1 MRYRHYFLSRTGVDY
16 GLGLNSPF
24 HPRFGKRFLQVFYAV
39 PTWDFIFHKCFT
51 LSQPGISLFTSVL
64 CRPSLGFHFLQ
75 VFFAFPIW
83 DFVLHKCFSF
93 SQLGISFF
101 TTVLRRP
108 SLGFHFTQVFYAV
121 RLSDGLLT
129 TTCAR
134 RNFNNETPPK
144 D

>member
-1 MRYRHYFLSRTGVDY
+1 MRYGHYFLSRAGVDY

-24 HPRFGKRFLQVFYAV
+24 HPRFGKRFLQMFYAI

-51 LSQPGISLFTSVL
+51 
-64 CRPSLGFHFLQ
+64 PS
-75 VFFAFPIW
+75 
-83 DFVLHKCFSF
+83 DS
-93 SQLGISFF
+93 
-101 TTVLRRP
+101 RM
-108 SLGFHFTQVFYAV
+108 
-121 RLSDGLLT
+121 LLT